1 MALILEFPPP
11 VVAQSPA
18 LARIRRLSRPLAW
31 LFTGLFAVMA
41 VLLATAILALLFYEG
56 TRLQVRPGGMQIYV
70 EAIVPPVR
78 PGWSTLGSQPLIQRI
93 AMIGSVTLMLGPAL
107 AVLWQLRR
115 LFGLYASGVILAVA
129 NARCV
134 FSIAVW
140 LIAYAVGPTLG
151 HMLVSAAGFDDRGW
165 LRLDSFQ
172 ALALGLILLVVAR
185 VMQWGAEVSDDAS
198 RFV

>member
-1 MALILEFPPP
+1 MALILEFPPT
-11 VVAQSPA
+11 VAAQSSA
-18 LARIRRLSRPLAW
+18 LARIRRLSRPLGW
-31 LFTGLFAVMA
+31 LFTALFAIMA
-41 VLLATAILALLFYEG
+41 ALLATAILALLIYEG

-70 EAIVPPVR
+70 EAVVPPVR

-107 AVLWQLRR
+107 AVLWQLSR
-115 LFGLYASGVILAVA
+115 LFRLYASGIILAAA

-134 FSIAVW
+134 FWIAVW
-140 LIAYAVGPTLG
+140 LIAYAVGPSLG
-151 HMLVSAAGFDDRGW
+151 HLLVSAAGFDDRGW

-172 ALALGLILLVVAR
+172 ALALGLVLLVVAR
-185 VMQWGAEVSDDAS
+185 VMQWGAEINDDAS